1 MPYFYHTEYT
11 NLVWFVYILLAI
23 LRLRISG
30 FGTPFLLVQYNIDG
44 DQRKAIKHE
53 IYPWKWNH
61 PEDVRV
67 RLCIL
72 KYTILAVTRE
82 ASVNWKHG
90 EWYRCPTV
98 KSSNTSRTDWPP
110 L

>member
-53 IYPWKWNH
+53 IYP
-61 PEDVRV
+61 
-67 RLCIL
+67 
-72 KYTILAVTRE
+72 
-82 ASVNWKHG
+82 
-90 EWYRCPTV
+90 
-98 KSSNTSRTDWPP
+98 
-110 L
+110 